1 MKCPLMQNKQVNYA
15 GEYGRTERASFGD
28 CIEGNCAWWDLENL
42 QCAMHTIARKLDR
55 LHEAVQTQLKRGGY

>member
-28 CIEGNCAWWDLENL
+28 CIEGNCAWWDRETQSCAVKAIASILYFRWIRDYNL
-42 QCAMHTIARKLDR
+42 K
-55 LHEAVQTQLKRGGY
+55 EKS